1 MLQEIG
7 SRRALHQGWTGPLRN
22 LPHLV
27 VCLSTKLI
35 YISIYIHLL
44 IVTTTR
50 KSAFRYWQ
58 LTELKLNEICRTF
71 FYLSR
76 ILSMYHSITSPP
88 LGSDLFF
95 PFLPKIF
102 KLFKGLFI
110 ILPELLQIPF
120 VLSFLRKESQ
130 LGRNQIYQETF
141 EFWAWHFPLAE
152 TQRRQ

>member
-1 MLQEIG
+1 MKFAER
-7 SRRALHQGWTGPLRN
+7 SFTSADSKYVPFYN
-22 LPHLV
+22 L
-27 VCLSTKLI
+27 
-35 YISIYIHLL
+35 
-44 IVTTTR
+44 
-50 KSAFRYWQ
+50 
-58 LTELKLNEICRTF
+58 
-71 FYLSR
+71 
-76 ILSMYHSITSPP
+76 TSFGIRSF
-88 LGSDLFF
+88 L